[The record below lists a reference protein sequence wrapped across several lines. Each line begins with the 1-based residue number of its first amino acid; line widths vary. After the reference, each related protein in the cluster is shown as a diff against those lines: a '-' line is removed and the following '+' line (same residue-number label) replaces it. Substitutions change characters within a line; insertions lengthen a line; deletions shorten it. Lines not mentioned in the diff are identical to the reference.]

1 MVIAELGEERFA
13 RRIAAAI
20 VETRGTTPLLRTRQL
35 AELVQGVVRTRDG
48 KHPAT
53 RTFQALRMHVNDE
66 LGQLRAALEGAH
78 QVLAP
83 GARLAVISFHSLED
97 RIVKQFMRLKSSVDP
112 VFAGLPMIPP
122 SARPTMQL
130 VGRKWRA
137 GSEEVARNPRAR
149 SAVLRCAERLGPEG
163 VPA

>member
-1 MVIAELGEERFA
+1 MRRLA
-13 RRIAAAI
+13 RAPCCKVSVAI
-20 VETRGTTPLLRTRQL
+20 GIR
-35 AELVQGVVRTRDG
+35 LVRPGLVDADVACLCIG
-48 KHPAT
+48 
-53 RTFQALRMHVNDE
+53 E